1 MTTFFGPTPNQS
13 LHHQKLQKRGGC
25 FSFWMLPLVDNNH
38 LTTLMWRC
46 ILLQGTSSKDYCK
59 RLLTEVI
66 SYLIKNLTL
75 SFSITSNL
83 KLLHTEFCHFVMEK
97 PAWSNESNSL
107 FCSAPSVTKKPTGR
121 LAQSGYR
128 NAPPLVTKKLMDR
141 ISKKNLLSKICMVQ
155 YVQYLFLKAWMTQ
168 IPMNNYLS

>member
-1 MTTFFGPTPNQS
+1 MWLTRSIFIQISSTKHKF
-13 LHHQKLQKRGGC
+13 
-25 FSFWMLPLVDNNH
+25 H
-38 LTTLMWRC
+38 LKSKTMWRSSLWRTLFQNHRFIWIC
-46 ILLQGTSSKDYCK
+46 KFNLGLVHNYWQLQCVPK
-59 RLLTEVI
+59 
-66 SYLIKNLTL
+66 
-75 SFSITSNL
+75 SFSCLFRLRL

>member
-1 MTTFFGPTPNQS
+1 MTFLCGPFLIAFLVN
-13 LHHQKLQKRGGC
+13 LVK
-25 FSFWMLPLVDNNH
+25 LVDD
-38 LTTLMWRC
+38 LVLVVDVICLAEIPWLWYICLFMVI
-46 ILLQGTSSKDYCK
+46 ILANFLSHPWNRQSII
-59 RLLTEVI
+59 LFEV
-66 SYLIKNLTL
+66 
-75 SFSITSNL
+75 

-121 LAQSGYR
+121 LAQSGYH

>member
-1 MTTFFGPTPNQS
+1 
-13 LHHQKLQKRGGC
+13 
-25 FSFWMLPLVDNNH
+25 ML
-38 LTTLMWRC
+38 
-46 ILLQGTSSKDYCK
+46 
-59 RLLTEVI
+59 
-66 SYLIKNLTL
+66 LIP
-75 SFSITSNL
+75 I

-155 YVQYLFLKAWMTQ
+155 YVQYLFLKA
-168 IPMNNYLS
+168 

>member
-1 MTTFFGPTPNQS
+1 
-13 LHHQKLQKRGGC
+13 
-25 FSFWMLPLVDNNH
+25 
-38 LTTLMWRC
+38 
-46 ILLQGTSSKDYCK
+46 
-59 RLLTEVI
+59 
-66 SYLIKNLTL
+66 
-75 SFSITSNL
+75 
-83 KLLHTEFCHFVMEK
+83 MEK

-168 IPMNNYLS
+168 ITMNNYLLQKFWIFSMQFAILFWYQALLNLASAGPAAHLFLIVGPGWSCRWRLCRSDRTLNTLTLASIQLFIITKIWL